1 MRTKS
6 FRTRVLVPSALA
18 VVVLSGA
25 AAPAGAVDGEGAA
38 AAIDHVASA
47 QQQVNE
53 RAAAAGP
60 IDDLLAGV
68 SRTLADLLTSL
79 RSLLPGVTLPEIKLP
94 TLPNLPTIPDVP
106 PVNLPTIPGL
116 PDIPDTPGT
125 PEIPEIPGLPGIP
138 EIPDVPIPD
147 ASIPDVPIP
156 DASIPDVSIP
166 DTSGPDVQTPKLPVD
181 LPVGVTPDTPAIPD
195 IPDVPAV
202 PGLP

>member
-18 VVVLSGA
+18 VVMLSGA

-125 PEIPEIPGLPGIP
+125 PEIPGLPGIP

-147 ASIPDVPIP
+147 ASIPDV
-156 DASIPDVSIP
+156 SIPDVSIP